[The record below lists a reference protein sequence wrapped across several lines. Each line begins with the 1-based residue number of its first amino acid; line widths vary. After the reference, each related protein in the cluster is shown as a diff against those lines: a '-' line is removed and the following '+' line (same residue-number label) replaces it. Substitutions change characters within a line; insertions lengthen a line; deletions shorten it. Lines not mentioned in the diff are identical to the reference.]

1 MRWRKHTWSHGF
13 SSHACN
19 LFTKKEILIAS
30 QHRLVVRQTK
40 RELEQTN
47 LKPFKKK
54 KSTKLIKLKLLPK
67 TNHASINQLAYTIHS
82 YPKHD
87 KDIVFITSETSLQK
101 SQIQNFTDSN

>member
-19 LFTKKEILIAS
+19 LFTKKEILIAR

-40 RELEQTN
+40 KELEQTN

-67 TNHASINQLAYTIHS
+67 TNHVSINQLAYTIHS
-82 YPKHD
+82 YPK
-87 KDIVFITSETSLQK
+87 ITNTELY
-101 SQIQNFTDSN
+101 